1 MPHLPPSPPRQ
12 HQAQADP
19 ERLLGAVP
27 MLDAQE
33 RATFER
39 WNRTAVS
46 YPLHRSVQQ
55 LIEAQVARAPQ
66 APALVFGSTRL
77 SYAELNAKANQLAR
91 KLIEQGVGPDVLVGI
106 ATERSVEAFEVL
118 FRYYGP
124 RVRIYMLRQ
133 VRDAQAAEELMQET
147 MIAVWNKAERYDPAK
162 GAASTW
168 IFTIARNLRID
179 AFRRERR
186 PEFDP
191 EDPAFVPDDVA
202 PADAELDMRETSE
215 QLHHAI
221 AALPAEQAS
230 LLKLSFFEDQSHSAI
245 ATRLNL
251 PLGTVKSRMRLA
263 FEKLRTALA
272 HFGDVS

>member
-1 MPHLPPSPPRQ
+1 MLLDTERRPRRI
-12 HQAQADP
+12 AGMRNFSEASDP
-19 ERLLGAVP
+19 AV
-27 MLDAQE
+27 A
-33 RATFER
+33 RR
-39 WNRTAVS
+39 RTNSMNTVVS
-46 YPLHRSVQQ
+46 IGVPAWQKRFKAGHWRSVPWHGD
-55 LIEAQVARAPQ
+55 LGTADMNRPTGVDDGSDMRELLCAVGARRDIEA
-66 APALVFGSTRL
+66 
-77 SYAELNAKANQLAR
+77 Y
-91 KLIEQGVGPDVLVGI
+91 EQ
-106 ATERSVEAFEVL
+106 L
-118 FRYYGP
+118 FRHFAP
-124 RVRIYMLRQ
+124 RVKAYMARTGGNGQ
-133 VRDAQAAEELMQET
+133 QAEELMQET

-168 IFTIARNLRID
+168 IFAIARNLRID

-245 ATRLNL
+245 AQRLNL

-263 FEKLRTALA
+263 FDKLRAALA
-272 HFGDVS
+272 RSGDVS